1 MLPVAAHLLLVAALL
16 PGMATLHLPVV
27 AAPIVAPTVEV
38 VVVVTATVMMIVDG
52 VVMMTAAGAVMS
64 AEVMTAVE
72 IAVIG
77 AMMVVDGV
85 LTVHPPNM
93 LTQIIK
99 SARSMDT
106 LPVIVG
112 GAILRTR
119 RREIML

>member
-1 MLPVAAHLLLVAALL
+1 
-16 PGMATLHLPVV
+16 
-27 AAPIVAPTVEV
+27 
-38 VVVVTATVMMIVDG
+38 
-52 VVMMTAAGAVMS
+52 MS

-72 IAVIG
+72 ITVIG

-93 LTQIIK
+93 LTQSVK
-99 SARSMDT
+99 SARSMDI

-119 RREIML
+119 RREMML